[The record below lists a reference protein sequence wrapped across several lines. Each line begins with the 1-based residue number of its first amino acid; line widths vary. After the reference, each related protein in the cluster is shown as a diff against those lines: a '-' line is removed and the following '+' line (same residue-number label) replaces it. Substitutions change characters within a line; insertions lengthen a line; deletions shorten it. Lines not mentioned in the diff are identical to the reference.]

1 MTEKK
6 DKIEVG
12 VIVKP
17 HGYKGLIKF
26 KPWLDDFEDYSL
38 VKEVSLKDLDNPYF
52 RVLSVVSHGKK
63 FQIWKLDGIDSLER
77 AEFVS
82 GKIVSVERKC
92 LKGKDEGVFY
102 WEDFEGYKVFDDEGN
117 EVGYFTDLIG
127 SGGNDVLVLKN
138 LDGEEIL
145 IPAVKQFVLGFKD
158 NKWIIKIPLT

>member
-26 KPWLDDFEDYSL
+26 KPWLDYFEDYSL
-38 VKEVSLKDLDNPYF
+38 VEEVSLKDLDDSF
-52 RVLSVVSHGKK
+52 FKVLSVVPHGKK

-138 LDGEEIL
+138 LDDEEIL